1 MALCRRRN
9 KNGTTTFFARVG
21 AGEARFVVT
30 LKADN
35 ERQAARAYRDLMS
48 QYERGAYEPVTDIRV
63 GVLAEQWLR
72 QHVKPNLRPTT
83 AAALEGY
90 WRRVWEPL
98 FAKRVVSSVRAV
110 DVERYLANPGECV
123 STTTAVR
130 AVKALSSLLE
140 YGVRHGHLHVN
151 PVRKVVL
158 PRPPRTQRRV
168 LNAENLRRLVDAS
181 RSIGVQE
188 HAIITLLATSAL
200 RKGECLATRL
210 EDLNDLYGENPTI
223 TIRGTA
229 YRREVLDGCKSSSSS
244 STVPIGT
251 TARDAI
257 ANWLLERP
265 TAADGDQ
272 GTLFCDRHGRPLPD
286 NRPNSILRRCLKEA
300 GLPEDAVTVH
310 GLRASVASVLAAQGG
325 ASARTTQALLRHSS
339 YSLTNSAYEV
349 VTAEHIRVA
358 ADALDAIVGT
368 PIQDELGDT
377 AF

>member
-1 MALCRRRN
+1 MALCKREN
-9 KNGTTTFFARVG
+9 KSGTQYFARIGVG
-21 AGEARFVVT
+21 GGERIVIPIKARNRT
-30 LKADN
+30 EAEK
-35 ERQAARAYRDLMS
+35 AYRDLRS
-48 QYERGAYEPVTDIRV
+48 QYERGAYVPVTDIRV
-63 GVLAEQWLR
+63 GVLAKRWLDN
-72 QHVKPNLRPTT
+72 HVRPNLRPTT

-98 FAKRVVSSVRAV
+98 LGKRLVSSVRAF
-110 DVERYLANPGECV
+110 DVERYLADPGEGV

-140 YGVRHGHLHVN
+140 YGVRHGHLHQN
-151 PVRKVVL
+151 PVRKVIL
-158 PRPPRTQRRV
+158 PRPRRTERRV

-181 RSIGVQE
+181 RSVGVQE

-200 RKGECLATRL
+200 RKGECLAARL

-223 TIRGTA
+223 TVRGTA
-229 YRREVLDGCKSSSSS
+229 YRREVLEGCKSASSTA
-244 STVPIGT
+244 TVPIGT
-251 TARDAI
+251 TARDAV

-265 TAADGDQ
+265 TAADGDK

-286 NRPNSILRRCLKEA
+286 NRPNSILRRCLREA

-339 YSLTNSAYEV
+339 YSLTNQAYEV

-368 PIQDELGDT
+368 PIQDELDDT

>member
-21 AGEARFVVT
+21 AGDARFVVT

-48 QYERGAYEPVTDIRV
+48 QYERGAYVPVTDIRV
-63 GVLAEQWLR
+63 GVLADRWLKN
-72 QHVKPNLRPTT
+72 HVKPNLRPTT
-83 AAALEGY
+83 AAALDGY

-98 FAKRVVSSVRAV
+98 FAKRMVSSVRAA
-110 DVERYLANPGECV
+110 DVERYLANPGDGV
-123 STTTAVR
+123 STVTAVR

-140 YGVRHGHLHVN
+140 YAVRHGHLHTN
-151 PVRKVVL
+151 PVRRVVL
-158 PRPPRTQRRV
+158 PRPPRTQRKV
-168 LNAENLRRLVDAS
+168 LNADNLRRLVDAS
-181 RSIGVQE
+181 REVGVME
-188 HAIITLLATSAL
+188 HAVVTLLATSAL
-200 RKGECLATRL
+200 RKGECLAARL
-210 EDLNDLYGENPTI
+210 DDLNDLYGESPSLTV
-223 TIRGTA
+223 RGTA
-229 YRREVLDGCKSSSSS
+229 YRRQVLEGAKTASSS

-251 TARDAI
+251 TARDAV

-272 GTLFCDRHGRPLPD
+272 GTLFCDRNGKPLPD
-286 NRPNSILRRCLKEA
+286 NRPNNILRRCLREA

-325 ASARTTQALLRHSS
+325 AAARTTQALLRHSS

-368 PIQDELGDT
+368 PIQDELDDT
-377 AF
+377 F